1 MRLNFA
7 AKLKRSQNGESPL
20 RRVSIAP
27 AQTFSELL
35 ALAQEEEAAGHRQAA
50 RVAYEQALYKV
61 SNADE
66 AAKISSIIRW
76 IARTHHADGDPSAAL
91 DCLEAALAIAEAWGD
106 DAAAGH
112 AMNVQAVVSW
122 QHGNLDDAERLYLL
136 ARGRAI
142 RAGDA
147 KLAAMTAQNLGVLAN
162 IRGDFAVAEQQYLA
176 CLSEYRSLGFSKD
189 QCGALNNLGLL
200 FITQER
206 WEEAEKVLL
215 EGVQICELNADAQ
228 SRTQLDINLAGLWVK
243 RGEFVRAHGAVRK
256 ALAAA
261 GESGDGY
268 AIGEA
273 TRLLGVIA
281 RETGDFEEAE
291 AQFLRADE
299 VAKARGEL
307 LLQAEIARDRAAL
320 GRKTG
325 KNRDVL
331 QQLNRA
337 HKLFTQ
343 LRAKDDLAK
352 IGESVAKLEQEFVHV
367 ARRWGESIEEKDRY
381 TQGHCQRV
389 AELACAIA
397 KHSGM
402 DDTSLFWFRIGALLH
417 DVGKIVIPPE
427 VLNKPGKLDD
437 QEWELM
443 KSHTT
448 AGVEMLK
455 EIEFPW

>member
-1 MRLNFA
+1 MRQTLSAKHKPLQAGESHVSHATNAPVQTFA
-7 AKLKRSQNGESPL
+7 A
-20 RRVSIAP
+20 
-27 AQTFSELL
+27 LL
-35 ALAQEEEAAGHRQAA
+35 AQAQEEESAGRRPAA
-50 RVAYEQALYKV
+50 RAAYEQALYKV
-61 SNADE
+61 RAPED
-66 AAKISSIIRW
+66 AAKISSIVRW
-76 IARTHHADGDPSAAL
+76 IARTYHADGDPAAAL
-91 DCLEAALAIAEAWGD
+91 DCLDAALAIAEAWGD

-176 CLSEYRSLGFSKD
+176 CLSEYRSLGFTKD
-189 QCGALNNLGLL
+189 ACGALNNLGLL

-206 WEEAEKVLL
+206 WDEAEKVLL
-215 EGVQICELNADAQ
+215 EGVQICEVNSDSL

-243 RGEFVRAHGAVRK
+243 RGEFVRAHGAVQK
-256 ALAAA
+256 ALEAAA
-261 GESGDGY
+261 ESGDGY

-281 RETGDFEEAE
+281 RETNNFEEAE
-291 AQFLRADE
+291 AQFARADD
-299 VAKARGEL
+299 VARARGEL

-320 GRKTG
+320 GHKTG

-352 IGESVAKLEQEFVHV
+352 IGASVTKLEQEFVHV

-389 AELACAIA
+389 A
-397 KHSGM
+397 
-402 DDTSLFWFRIGALLH
+402 
-417 DVGKIVIPPE
+417 
-427 VLNKPGKLDD
+427 
-437 QEWELM
+437 
-443 KSHTT
+443 
-448 AGVEMLK
+448 
-455 EIEFPW
+455 